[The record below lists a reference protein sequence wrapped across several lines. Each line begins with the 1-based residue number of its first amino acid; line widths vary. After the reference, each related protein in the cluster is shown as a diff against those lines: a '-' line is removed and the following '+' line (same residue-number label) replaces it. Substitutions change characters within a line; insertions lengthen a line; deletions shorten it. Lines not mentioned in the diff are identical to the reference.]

1 MWMHEQPGGLT
12 HTTFRSAAFCLGTL
26 YFLIAAVMHY
36 NTLAYSNTNLSYSS
50 EGRRSDNGLTGLK
63 LICVGR
69 SAFLLESPGKD
80 LFLCLF
86 QLLEAALIPWL
97 WTPFP
102 SSKPATLHLS
112 VHFYVVTLAFGD
124 N

>member
-12 HTTFRSAAFCLGTL
+12 HTTFRSAACCLGTL

-97 WTPFP
+97 VDPF
-102 SSKPATLHLS
+102 S
-112 VHFYVVTLAFGD
+112 VFKASNTTSLCPLLCSHIGLW
-124 N
+124 